1 MNKSPGDSEARWE
14 NLLRQ
19 AQPDTAPSVNVP
31 ALLRAVRL
39 AAAEPRRGWA
49 GDFLALCG
57 SARVAASCLAGAAAF
72 ALLAS
77 WQAWTLWEVMPWV
90 QLVATTTGGA
100 P

>member
-1 MNKSPGDSEARWE
+1 MNKPSGDSEARWE
-14 NLLRQ
+14 NLLRR
-19 AQPDTAPSVNVP
+19 AQRDTAPSVNVP

-39 AAAEPRRGWA
+39 ATAEPRRGWA
-49 GDFLALCG
+49 ADFLALCG
-57 SARVAASCLAGAAAF
+57 SARVAAGCLAGAAAF

-77 WQAWTLWEVMPWV
+77 WQAWTLWKVMPWV

>member
-1 MNKSPGDSEARWE
+1 MNNAPEDSEARWE
-14 NLLRQ
+14 NLLRR
-19 AQPDTAPSVNVP
+19 AQRDTAPSVNVP
-31 ALLRAVRL
+31 ALLRAVRT
-39 AAAEPRRGWA
+39 AATEPRRGWT
-49 GDFLALCG
+49 GDFLALFG
-57 SARVAASCLAGAAAF
+57 SGRVAAGCLAGAAAF